1 MNHHQCDIHMHPA
14 AYLHGPVLITYLRD
28 ILAVGFWL
36 GDLAASTPRSV
47 DCCWFFH
54 GHPWFPPVLP
64 TARDCAACHWPPRLP
79 LQPITSR
86 AGTRT
91 SSYVTA

>member
-14 AYLHGPVLITYLRD
+14 AYVHGPVLITYLRD

-47 DCCWFFH
+47 DHCWFFH
-54 GHPWFPPVLP
+54 GLRGLP
-64 TARDCAACHWPPRLP
+64 SRPPRQPLP
-79 LQPITSR
+79 PITQ
-86 AGTRT
+86 GRT
-91 SSYVTA
+91 LLPRNPRGRRPDALPKSAR